1 MRYAIRRSGKV
12 LAAAIEKEGA
22 DLVITGTE
30 STDGYTGVVPQQ
42 IAALLGLPSLTFARK
57 VEMIDGKLKVERIS
71 ATGYDV
77 VECPLPALVAV
88 TSGAV
93 EPRYPTFKGIM
104 AAKSKPIEQP
114 SAADLG
120 MDSEEIG
127 LAGSRQ
133 VIRSVRQAP
142 SRGGGRVVVDE
153 GEAHLEIVELLE
165 QVKVI

>member
-1 MRYAIRRSGKV
+1 MDW
-12 LAAAIEKEGA
+12 GA
-22 DLVITGTE
+22 LRH
-30 STDGYTGVVPQQ
+30 VVS
-42 IAALLGLPSLTFARK
+42 LLGLPSLTYARK

-120 MDSEEIG
+120 LGADEIG
-127 LAGSRQ
+127 PAGSGQ
-133 VIRSVRQAP
+133 VIRAVRQAP
-142 SRGGGRVVVDE
+142 SRGGGRVLVDE
-153 GEAHLEIVELLE
+153 GEAHNDIVELLE
-165 QVKVI
+165 QAKVI